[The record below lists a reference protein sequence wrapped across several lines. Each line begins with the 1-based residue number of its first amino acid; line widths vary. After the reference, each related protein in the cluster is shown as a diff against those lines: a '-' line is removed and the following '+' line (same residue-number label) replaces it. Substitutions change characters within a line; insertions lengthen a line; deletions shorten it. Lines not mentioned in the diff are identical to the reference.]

1 LGSRI
6 EKQANGSRPEYPG
19 DGAEDGE
26 DAMDNLQIDGILE
39 KLRSHDAHTIL
50 EALIELNR
58 SIPEFNSD
66 TRKELASAV
75 SSLFYIDT
83 VDMPEF
89 TTVVGMAVKVVAGM
103 GPELIP
109 YHLQEMQ
116 GTDFK
121 ALLCY
126 ARVLVALGT
135 DSISP
140 ILEACE
146 GSEEDHLL
154 VGAIYALSKIRDES
168 VLKGFPLIVGL
179 CENPAKEVRDTAVR
193 ALGKL
198 VQYLPPSCF
207 SPDQRNKAFEAL
219 MGATQDSSPGIR
231 AKGVRGLGKMRGQG
245 LLGPETREKALERIR
260 QVLGKHETYS
270 WDTAYIVRRE
280 AEEALEHFAD

>member
-1 LGSRI
+1 
-6 EKQANGSRPEYPG
+6 
-19 DGAEDGE
+19 
-26 DAMDNLQIDGILE
+26 MDDIQIDAIFE
-39 KLRSHDAHTIL
+39 KLRGHDAHTIL
-50 EALIELNR
+50 EGLIELNR
-58 SIPEFNSD
+58 SIPKLDSD
-66 TRKELASAV
+66 TRKKLASAV

-89 TTVVGMAVKVVAGM
+89 TTVVDMAVKVVAGM

-126 ARVLVALGT
+126 ARVLAALGT
-135 DSISP
+135 DSINP
-140 ILEACE
+140 IVEACE
-146 GSEEDHLL
+146 RSEENHLL

-198 VQYLPPSCF
+198 VQHLPPSCF

-219 MGATQDSSPGIR
+219 MGATHDSSPGIR
-231 AKGVRGLGKMRGQG
+231 AKGVRGLGKMEGRG
-245 LLGPETREKALERIR
+245 LLDPQTREKTHERIR
-260 QVLGKHETYS
+260 QVLGRHENYS

-280 AEEALEHFAD
+280 AEEALEHFAG

>member
-1 LGSRI
+1 MGNVQM
-6 EKQANGSRPEYPG
+6 EA
-19 DGAEDGE
+19 
-26 DAMDNLQIDGILE
+26 ILE

-58 SIPEFNSD
+58 SIPKLDND
-66 TRKELASAV
+66 ARQMLASAV

-89 TTVVGMAVKVVAGM
+89 TTVVDMAVKVVAGM

-121 ALLCY
+121 ALLCFS
-126 ARVLVALGT
+126 RVLAALGT
-135 DSISP
+135 ESINP
-140 ILEACE
+140 IVEACE
-146 GSEEDHLL
+146 RTEENHLL

-168 VLKGFPLIVGL
+168 VLKGFPLIVAL

-193 ALGKL
+193 TLGKL
-198 VQYLPPSCF
+198 VEHLHPSCF
-207 SPDQRNKAFEAL
+207 SADQREQAFEAL
-219 MGATQDSSPGIR
+219 MAATHDSSPGIR
-231 AKGVRGLGKMRGQG
+231 AKGVRGLGKMEARG
-245 LLGPETREKALERIR
+245 LLDPQTRERTHERIR
-260 QVLGKHETYS
+260 QVLGRHETYS

-280 AEEALEHFAD
+280 AEEALEHFSG